1 MPWHVAL
8 ISAPLMGMKLE
19 NALYSAENAYFFR
32 LIPPYLRYNSQDCNL
47 DNFIY
52 GDRPKIV
59 LPSRIGNV
67 RCPLRQ
73 HGSTMICHKAK
84 SNLADIWRIFGLQSG
99 LNKANLGVN

>member
-1 MPWHVAL
+1 MLWHVAL

-59 LPSRIGNV
+59 LPSRNWE
-67 RCPLRQ
+67 RLLPTAPTWL
-73 HGSTMICHKAK
+73 H
-84 SNLADIWRIFGLQSG
+84 NDLPQS
-99 LNKANLGVN
+99 